1 LELEHP
7 AIKCRPGIF
16 RLAPDDLVL
25 AEKLDKPTHLRNI
38 PRGQFLRAANPRA
51 PTAMAS
57 EPLYYCIMDI
67 CDCEF
72 AQLQP
77 SHEVSRRPLIATRCL
92 SRIPQVSLSGFF
104 CFFGLRIDGL
114 HRLG

>member
-1 LELEHP
+1 M
-7 AIKCRPGIF
+7 AS
-16 RLAPDDLVL
+16 LVGFIRGVIL
-25 AEKLDKPTHLRNI
+25 AERKRASM
-38 PRGQFLRAANPRA
+38 FLRAANPRA

-92 SRIPQVSLSGFF
+92 SRIPQV
-104 CFFGLRIDGL
+104 R
-114 HRLG
+114 